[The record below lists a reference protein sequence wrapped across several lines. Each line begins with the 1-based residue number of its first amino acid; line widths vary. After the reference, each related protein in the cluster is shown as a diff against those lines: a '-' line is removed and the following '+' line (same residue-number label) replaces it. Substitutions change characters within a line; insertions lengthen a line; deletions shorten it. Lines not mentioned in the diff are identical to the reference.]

1 MPYRIDPYDFPNRAK
16 IQFTTSARMPSDIYR
31 ACLVTG
37 TISNTV
43 YIQHAVIDALVRDL
57 GVPRHTLTGA
67 LPPPR
72 GPSGHLYDPNEGTM
86 NRYQRARPPV
96 GTYRVDEQDNS
107 GGVLRV
113 GPANTHEEV
122 K

>member
-1 MPYRIDPYDFPNRAK
+1 MPFRIQPYEFPGRAK

-37 TISNTV
+37 VVSNTV
-43 YIQHAVIDALVRDL
+43 YIQHAVIDALSRDL
-57 GVPRHTLTGA
+57 AIPRATLLGA

-72 GPSGHLYDPNEGTM
+72 GPSGHLYDPDEETM
-86 NRYQRARPPV
+86 NRFRKARPPI
-96 GTYRVDEQDNS
+96 GKAITEDHT
-107 GGVLRV
+107 GGVLRP

-122 K
+122 R

>member
-1 MPYRIDPYDFPNRAK
+1 MPFRIAPYEFPNRAK

-37 TISNTV
+37 VVSNTV
-43 YIQHAVIDALVRDL
+43 YIQHAVIDALSRDL
-57 GVPRHTLTGA
+57 AIPRATLLGA

-72 GPSGHLYDPNEGTM
+72 GPSGHLYDPDEGTM
-86 NRYQRARPPV
+86 NRFQKARPPI
-96 GTYRVDEQDNS
+96 GKAITEDHT
-107 GGVLRV
+107 GGVLRP

-122 K
+122 R